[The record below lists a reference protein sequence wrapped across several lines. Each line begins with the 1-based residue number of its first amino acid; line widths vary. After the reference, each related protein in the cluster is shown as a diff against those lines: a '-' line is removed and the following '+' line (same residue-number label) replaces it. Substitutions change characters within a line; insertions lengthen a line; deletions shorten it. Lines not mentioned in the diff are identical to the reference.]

1 MQRFI
6 LKRGSGRRQEVR
18 MRIPFQAEFINGTHH
33 VLKNLELLTEEEKE
47 SSFEDN
53 TVMVQGGK

>member
-1 MQRFI
+1 MH
-6 LKRGSGRRQEVR
+6 
-18 MRIPFQAEFINGTHH
+18 IPFQAECINGTHH

-53 TVMVQGGK
+53 TVVVQGGEEVACPK

>member
-1 MQRFI
+1 
-6 LKRGSGRRQEVR
+6 
-18 MRIPFQAEFINGTHH
+18 MRIPFQAEFINGTHR

-53 TVMVQGGK
+53 TVVVQGGEEVACPK